1 MRRDVPLGLVAIG
14 ASAGGIEAFRQFFEK
29 MPPDSGL
36 AFVVVLHLPTGRKSM
51 LPGILGRWT
60 GMSVAEARDGAAIRA
75 NHVLVIPAGAVAELR
90 NGHVLLRHLTPDSP
104 RIVAPID
111 AFFDSVASSLA
122 EDAIGVILSGT
133 GHDGSLGL
141 KAIKA
146 RGGLTLAQ
154 GGDGS
159 GPEYSGMPDS
169 AVAAGAVD
177 LCVRVADMPDRI
189 LAARQVRLATRRDG
203 DEAAPDGSKIRIAI
217 CDILRSRLGHDFSQY
232 KQQTFIR
239 RVQRRMQVTRVTAYD
254 DYVRLLE
261 TDREQAVL
269 LFRDLL
275 ISVTSFFRD
284 ADTFS
289 LLERDIIPRLF
300 AGKDATSELRI
311 WVPGCATGEEAYSLA
326 ILLREHMDKIAAS
339 PKVQIFASD
348 IDEIAIDAARSG
360 RFPTTLLE
368 GITPE
373 RRSRFFSEGPDG
385 YLVRQEVRELCT
397 FSAHSLIRDPPFL
410 RIELI
415 SCRNLLIYMDSELQ
429 DRVIPIFH
437 YALVPN
443 GVLVLGSSETI
454 ARQERLFQPLDRS
467 HKVFVRRDGPT
478 EVPSVYRF
486 ATSEL
491 RSGVGVRLAN
501 RPDPK
506 AHRSRAVALA
516 NRRVLERFA
525 ASFVVVN
532 SAGEIVH
539 FSDHIGRFLEPA
551 PGSPTTNLFDMARH
565 GRALEL
571 RSALRRCVETGR
583 PVEQVRSVVR
593 ADGEPALPIRLI
605 VEPLPGPEND
615 PLFMIAF
622 VEAEVP
628 QASDGDAASAPEIP
642 GATAGI
648 ADLERENRDL
658 RERLLA
664 SAEEHAATVEE
675 LRSSNEELQS
685 VNEELQST
693 NEELETSREEIQ
705 SINEELNTVNA
716 ELSAKVDQLDRSN
729 GDLKNLFDSTR
740 VATAFLDPFLIIRS
754 FTPEIAGIYN
764 LIPSDVG
771 RPLTDIVS
779 QLSYTTLLEDVRTV
793 LHTLQPLERRVQRQD
808 GSAHY
813 LMRILPY
820 RTPDSTIDGSLITF
834 VDVTSIVRTEEHQR
848 LLVDELNHRV
858 KNMLTVVISLA
869 TNTIGR
875 STTLE
880 AFREV
885 FLGRIHALAASY
897 ALLSRDSWSPIP
909 LREILMQELQ
919 PFMSGEHVNAA
930 LTGPMVLA
938 EPRMALAL
946 GLAVHELTTNAV
958 KFGALSNPV
967 GKVDINWTVEKT
979 AGGTELVLKWV
990 EQNGPPVA
998 KPTRRGFGMT
1008 LIERVFSNDVEGEAE
1023 VNFLPEGVVATLRA
1037 PLPAEQ
1043 ERATLR
1049 DERNRVPSRDEQGKE
1064 TP

>member
-1 MRRDVPLGLVAIG
+1 MRRDAPLGLVAIG

-36 AFVVVLHLPTGRKSM
+36 AFVVVLHLSAGRKSM
-51 LPGILGRWT
+51 LPGILARWT
-60 GMSVAEARDGAAIRA
+60 SMPVAEAHDGVAISA
-75 NHVLVIPAGAVAELR
+75 DHVLVIPAGTVAELR
-90 NGHVLLRHLTPDSP
+90 DGNVFLRHLATDSP
-104 RIVAPID
+104 RIVTPID
-111 AFFDSVASSLA
+111 AFFDSVASSLT

-159 GPEYSGMPDS
+159 GPEYPGMPDS

-177 LCVRVADMPDRI
+177 LYVRVEDMPDRI
-189 LAARQVRLATRRDG
+189 LAARDIRLVTRRDG
-203 DEAAPDGSKIRIAI
+203 DEPETDANKIRTMI

-239 RVQRRMQVTRVTAYD
+239 RVQRRMQVTRVRQYD
-254 DYVRLLE
+254 DYIRLLE

-289 LLERDIIPRLF
+289 VLERDIVPHLF
-300 AGKDATSELRI
+300 AGKDATNELRI

-326 ILLREHMDKIAAS
+326 ILLREHMDKVATS

-348 IDEIAIDAARSG
+348 IDEIAIDTARLG
-360 RFPTTLLE
+360 RFPATLLE

-385 YLVRQEVRELCT
+385 YLVRQEIRELCT
-397 FSAHSLIRDPPFL
+397 FSSHSLIRDPPFS
-410 RIELI
+410 RIDMI
-415 SCRNLLIYMDSELQ
+415 SCRNLLIYLDIELQ

-437 YALVPN
+437 YALVPK

-467 HKVFVRRDGPT
+467 HRIFVRQDGAA
-478 EVPSVYRF
+478 EVPSIYRF
-486 ATSEL
+486 ETSEL
-491 RSGVGVRLAN
+491 RRGARVGGAERI
-501 RPDPK
+501 DPK
-506 AHRSRAVALA
+506 THRSTAVASA

-525 ASFVVVN
+525 APFVVVN
-532 SAGEIVH
+532 AVGEVVH
-539 FSDHIGRFLEPA
+539 FSDHIGRFLQPA

-565 GRALEL
+565 GWALEL
-571 RSALRRCVETGR
+571 RSALRRCIETGR
-583 PVEQVRSVVR
+583 PVEQLRSVLR
-593 ADGEPALPIRLI
+593 ADGEPILPVKLI
-605 VEPLPGPEND
+605 VEPLPSPEQD
-615 PLFMIAF
+615 PLVMVAF
-622 VEAEVP
+622 VETELSP
-628 QASDGDAASAPEIP
+628 ASDDDRASVPESP

-658 RERLLA
+658 RERLQ
-664 SAEEHAATVEE
+664 STIEEHAALIEE

-716 ELSAKVDQLDRSN
+716 QLSAKVEQLDRSN
-729 GDLKNLFDSTR
+729 GDLKNLFDSTE

-779 QLSYTTLLEDVRTV
+779 RLSYTTLREDVQAVLRT
-793 LHTLQPLERRVQRQD
+793 LEPLEKRVQRQD

-820 RTPDSTIDGSLITF
+820 RTPDSTVDGSLITF
-834 VDVTSIVRTEEHQR
+834 VDVTSIVRAEEHQR

-869 TNTIGR
+869 TNTIVR
-875 STTLE
+875 SASLE
-880 AFREV
+880 AFKEV

-909 LREILMQELQ
+909 LREILMEELK
-919 PFMSGEHVNAA
+919 PFLSSEHANAE
-930 LTGPMVLA
+930 LIGPMVLV
-938 EPRMALAL
+938 EPRTALAL
-946 GLAVHELTTNAV
+946 GMATHELTTNAV
-958 KFGALSNPV
+958 KFGALSSPD
-967 GKVDINWTVEKT
+967 GRVDIGWTVQEN
-979 AGGTELVLKWV
+979 ASGAALVLKWA
-990 EQNGPPVA
+990 EKNGPPV
-998 KPTRRGFGMT
+998 PQPSRRGFGMT
-1008 LIERVFSNDVEGEAE
+1008 LIERAFANDVEGEAE
-1023 VNFLPEGVVATLRA
+1023 VAFLPGGVVATLIA
-1037 PLPAEQ
+1037 PLPDHKEGG
-1043 ERATLR
+1043 
-1049 DERNRVPSRDEQGKE
+1049 PSRDERSRA
-1064 TP
+1064 PSPDS